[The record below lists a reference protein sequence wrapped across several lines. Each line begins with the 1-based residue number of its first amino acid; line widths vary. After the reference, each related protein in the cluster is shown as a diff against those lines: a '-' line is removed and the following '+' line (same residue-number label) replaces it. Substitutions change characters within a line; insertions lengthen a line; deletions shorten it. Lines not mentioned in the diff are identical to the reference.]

1 MRMGFVHVILS
12 RQRNENS
19 RYCSISGQVCQRGFT
34 LVELITVMVI
44 VGILAAIAM
53 PRFSR
58 GTFDNRGFY
67 DNAIS
72 TLRYAQ
78 KMAISQ
84 RRFVCVRFTAN
95 SITLTLDPVAPGP
108 GHLVA
113 TCPGSQQLT
122 NSSGQTPYIITAP
135 SGVTFTGGGNFSFN
149 ALGSPTPSRIIT
161 VTGYGAISIEAGTG
175 YVH

>member
-1 MRMGFVHVILS
+1 MGFVNVTLS
-12 RQRNENS
+12 RQRNDNI
-19 RYCSISGQVCQRGFT
+19 RICSVSSPVSQRGFT

-78 KMAISQ
+78 KIAISQ
-84 RRFVCVRFTAN
+84 RRFVCVSFTAN

-108 GHLVA
+108 AYTVA

-122 NSSGQTPYIITAP
+122 SPSGQTPYTITAP
-135 SGVTFTGGGNFSFN
+135 SGVAFTGGGNFSFN
-149 ALGSPTPSRIIT
+149 ALGSPTPPRIIT
-161 VTGYGAISIEAGTG
+161 VTGYGAINIAAGTG